1 MSSPPPSSGRIEL
14 VSVDLVAPDRRAL
27 LEGIDLGVR
36 AGERLAIVG
45 PNGAGKTSL
54 LRLLF
59 GRFAPSRGR
68 VAIDGRDLA
77 AIPLAERGRLV
88 AIVGQSDQPD
98 GRLTLHDYVGL
109 GRIPHLGRCE
119 GARHARVVAEAC
131 ERVGLAGLG
140 GRRLATLSGGERQ
153 RAAIARAV
161 AQEPAVLVLDE
172 PTNHLDPRARADMLA
187 SFRAALARLSPL
199 ARGLGVTVVAVLHDL
214 ALVTPFADRVAVLE
228 AGSLVALGAPEEAL
242 SPATVRAV
250 FAMDCFPFTN
260 PSNGRPLLVFDTPD
274 A

>member
-1 MSSPPPSSGRIEL
+1 MPSPPPSSGRIEL

-27 LEGIDLGVR
+27 LEGIDLCVR
-36 AGERLAIVG
+36 ASERLAIVG

-77 AIPLAERGRLV
+77 SIPLAERGRLV
-88 AIVGQSDQPD
+88 AVVGQSDQPD

-187 SFRAALARLSPL
+187 L

-228 AGSLVALGAPEEAL
+228 AGRLVALGTPEEAL